1 MLYLVTFL
9 LGIIFTIMLFNG
21 KINIRIHHIH
31 EMVSH
36 DKDITDDDLKAAA
49 KTMDVPDTEL
59 DQLYEK
65 LGEAKD
71 LFEGSDRIDG

>member
-1 MLYLVTFL
+1 MLYLITFL
-9 LGIIFTIMLFNG
+9 LGIAFTLFLTRC
-21 KINIRIHHIH
+21 KMNIRIHHIH
-31 EMVSH
+31 ETVSH
-36 DKDITDDDLKAAA
+36 DKDITDEDLKAAA
-49 KTMDVPDTEL
+49 KTMDVPDNEL